1 MKARVIAALRFL
13 LGLGLVLAIVW
24 WLLPSAQERGDL
36 LERLQLDPLYLLL
49 GFLSTLVASVVTSAR
64 WQLMSEQTMGGTPL
78 PYVVYFHGLVLTR
91 VLGQVSSTLVMDLVG
106 RGVALRSAG
115 SQRGLG
121 HAVTQAIIERIFD
134 IVLPMMMLAWAI
146 LAWQGRADPG
156 AASASFALVCILFAA
171 LSVVL
176 LAPLTRLALRIYTA
190 LQRLRA
196 RRKGLAVAAEPE
208 PVPLPRG
215 LALRIG
221 LLSLARYLAVLAQF
235 WTVAAGVGV
244 GMSFFQIAAAAPLG
258 QLAGMAGFTPGAL
271 GIQEAGWLGA
281 FTWVGLDAVAIG
293 LFVLSQRLIITAY
306 FSALSLLSWLI
317 LRRSRAAAA
326 ART

>member
-1 MKARVIAALRFL
+1 M
-13 LGLGLVLAIVW
+13 
-24 WLLPSAQERGDL
+24 
-36 LERLQLDPLYLLL
+36 
-49 GFLSTLVASVVTSAR
+49 
-64 WQLMSEQTMGGTPL
+64 
-78 PYVVYFHGLVLTR
+78 
-91 VLGQVSSTLVMDLVG
+91 
-106 RGVALRSAG
+106 
-115 SQRGLG
+115 
-121 HAVTQAIIERIFD
+121 
-134 IVLPMMMLAWAI
+134 
-146 LAWQGRADPG
+146 
-156 AASASFALVCILFAA
+156 
-171 LSVVL
+171 VL

-235 WTVAAGVGV
+235 WTVAAGVGIA
-244 GMSFFQIAAAAPLG
+244 MSFFQIAAAAPLG